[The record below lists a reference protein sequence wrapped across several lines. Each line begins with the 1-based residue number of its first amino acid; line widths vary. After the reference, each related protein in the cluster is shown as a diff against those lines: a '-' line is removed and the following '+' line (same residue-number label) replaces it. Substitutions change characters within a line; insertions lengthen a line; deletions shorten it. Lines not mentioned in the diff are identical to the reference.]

1 LVQLSSE
8 RGAASPRRVARRGA
22 PAAARVGIKLDARL
36 KLPLHRQIFD
46 EVVAR
51 IEARAFPPGYKLPAT
66 RVLAQELSTHRNTV
80 ARAYAELEA
89 AGFVSSGVGRG
100 TFVEATLPAASAL
113 EPGAARRHEGAGLPW
128 SALLSRAART
138 EPNERAGRRAPT
150 EHRSAI
156 NLAHMQPSADLI
168 PDDLLRRCIAHALSG
183 HALSTLSYAP
193 PEGTLR
199 LREQIAK
206 DLVGRGVPVRADEVI
221 VTSGSQQGLDLVART
236 LLNPGDTLL
245 VEPTTYS
252 GAIELFTLA
261 GARLVSVPMDA
272 SGPDPAGLER
282 AYRPEVK
289 ALYLMPNAHN
299 PTGRTLPAERRRALV
314 AWSRASGVPI
324 IEDDYAAGLGLEPEL
339 EALPHLRALD
349 GEVIHVSTFSKRLAP
364 ALRMGYVIAP
374 AELRPVLTSTK
385 RVVDL
390 GASLV
395 LQQALAEFM
404 ERGYLRA
411 HALRI
416 REAYRARRD
425 ALDGAL
431 KKALPPGVRW
441 DKPTHG
447 LVLWLVL
454 PPGLDAERTAEE
466 AERAGVL
473 VGPSTLWS
481 VSARPLAAL
490 RLSFSAEPEARLV
503 EGAKRLGKVLKQL
516 LSRAKQ
522 SEPAGT
528 EHGEQGLLEVI

>member
-1 LVQLSSE
+1 LPAARAPE
-8 RGAASPRRVARRGA
+8 RGGRSPGREPERAAKS
-22 PAAARVGIKLDARL
+22 AARVGITLDARR

-66 RVLAQELSTHRNTV
+66 RVLAQQLSTHRNTV

-100 TFVEATLPAASAL
+100 TFVQSAPPVASSAAGV
-113 EPGAARRHEGAGLPW
+113 ERRHERAALPW

-138 EPNERAGRRAPT
+138 EAIERAVHRAPT
-150 EHRSAI
+150 EHKSAI
-156 NLAHMQPSADLI
+156 NLAHTQPSADLI
-168 PDDLLRRCIAHALSG
+168 PDELLRRCIAHALSG

-206 DLVGRGVPVRADEVI
+206 DLVARGVPARAEEVI
-221 VTSGSQQGLDLVART
+221 VTSGSQQGLDLVARA

-252 GAIELFTLA
+252 GALELFTLA

-272 SGPDPAGLER
+272 SGPDPAVLER

-299 PTGRTLPAERRRALV
+299 PTGRTMPAERRRALV

-324 IEDDYAAGLGLEPEL
+324 IEDDYAAGLALEPES
-339 EALPHLRALD
+339 EPLPHLRALD
-349 GEVIHVSTFSKRLAP
+349 GEIIHVSTFSKRLAP
-364 ALRMGYVIAP
+364 ALRMGYVVAP
-374 AELRPVLTSTK
+374 AALRPVLTSTK

-395 LQQALAEFM
+395 LQQALAEFI

-411 HALRI
+411 HASRV
-416 REAYRARRD
+416 REVYRARRD
-425 ALDGAL
+425 ALDAAL
-431 KKALPPGVRW
+431 RKALPPGVRW
-441 DKPTHG
+441 EKPSHG
-447 LVLWLVL
+447 LVLWLTL
-454 PPGLDAERTAEE
+454 PPGLDDERVAEE

-473 VGPSTLWS
+473 VGPGNLWS
-481 VSARPLAAL
+481 VGGRAPAAL
-490 RLSFSAEPEARLV
+490 RLSFSAEPEPRLSEAAR
-503 EGAKRLGKVLKQL
+503 RLGKVLKQML
-516 LSRAKQ
+516 AQRKHA
-522 SEPAGT
+522 EPAHADRG
-528 EHGEQGLLEVI
+528 GEGLLEVI

>member
-1 LVQLSSE
+1 MVQVVSGRGSPAARLSG
-8 RGAASPRRVARRGA
+8 RGAQP
-22 PAAARVGIKLDARL
+22 PLRVGIKLDARS
-36 KLPLHRQIFD
+36 KQPLHRQIFD

-51 IEARAFPPGYKLPAT
+51 IEARAFPPGFKLPAT
-66 RVLAQELSTHRNTV
+66 RVLAEELSTHRNTV

-100 TFVEATLPAASAL
+100 TFVEATLPSARPADGASQPL
-113 EPGAARRHEGAGLPW
+113 REGAGLPW
-128 SALLSRAART
+128 SALLSRAARSDAI
-138 EPNERAGRRAPT
+138 ERVERRAPT
-150 EHRSAI
+150 EGRSAI
-156 NLAHMQPSADLI
+156 NLVHTQPSAELI
-168 PDDLLRRCIAHALSG
+168 PDELLRRCITHALSG

-199 LREQIAK
+199 LREQVAR
-206 DLVGRGVPVRADEVI
+206 DLVMRGVPARADEI
-221 VTSGSQQGLDLVART
+221 IITSGSQQGLDLVARA

-261 GARLVSVPMDA
+261 GARLVTVPTDA
-272 SGPDPAGLER
+272 SGPDPAALER

-299 PTGRTLPAERRRALV
+299 PTGRTMPAERRRALV
-314 AWSRASGVPI
+314 AWSRAAGVPI
-324 IEDDYAAGLGLEPEL
+324 IEDDYAAGLELEPEQ
-339 EALPHLRALD
+339 APIPHLRALD

-364 ALRMGYVIAP
+364 ALRMGYVVAP
-374 AELRPVLTSTK
+374 AALRPVLTSTK

-411 HALRI
+411 HGGRM
-416 REAYRARRD
+416 REVYRARRD
-425 ALDGAL
+425 ALEGAL
-431 KKALPPGVRW
+431 KKSLPPGVHW
-441 DKPTHG
+441 HTPTHG
-447 LVLWLVL
+447 LVLWLTL
-454 PPGLDAERTAEE
+454 PAGLDAERVADE

-473 VGPSTLWS
+473 VGPGSLWS
-481 VSARPLAAL
+481 VGARSAAAL

-503 EGAKRLGKVLKQL
+503 EAARRLGKVLKQL
-516 LSRAKQ
+516 VARPRHAEP
-522 SEPAGT
+522 SEPERGA
-528 EHGEQGLLEVI
+528 EALLEVI